1 MPFLIGNISLMR
13 LLTLIRFPA
22 FTESPAT
29 ECERVR
35 AEMIMRNNR
44 VFQSLG
50 INATKDILNKTIQT
64 KKDALLNKTT
74 AAKKAMARE
83 NSGSLYDPRD
93 SDGSEEGVVDKVFVE
108 LRFFV

>member
-1 MPFLIGNISLMR
+1 MR

-22 FTESPAT
+22 FTEWTTT

-35 AEMIMRNNR
+35 AETIMRNNR

-50 INATKDILNKTIQT
+50 INATKDI
-64 KKDALLNKTT
+64 LNKTT

>member
-1 MPFLIGNISLMR
+1 MR

-29 ECERVR
+29 EYERVR
-35 AEMIMRNNR
+35 AETIMRNNR

-50 INATKDILNKTIQT
+50 INATKDI
-64 KKDALLNKTT
+64 LNKTT

>member
-1 MPFLIGNISLMR
+1 MR
-13 LLTLIRFPA
+13 LLTLVRFPA

-29 ECERVR
+29 EYERVR
-35 AEMIMRNNR
+35 AETIMRNNC

-50 INATKDILNKTIQT
+50 INATKEI
-64 KKDALLNKTT
+64 LNKTT

-93 SDGSEEGVVDKVFVE
+93 SDGSEEV
-108 LRFFV
+108 

>member
-1 MPFLIGNISLMR
+1 MR

-35 AEMIMRNNR
+35 AETIMRNNR

-50 INATKDILNKTIQT
+50 INATKDI
-64 KKDALLNKTT
+64 LNKTT

-93 SDGSEEGVVDKVFVE
+93 SAGSEESVVDKVFVE

>member
-1 MPFLIGNISLMR
+1 MR

-35 AEMIMRNNR
+35 DETIMRNNR

-50 INATKDILNKTIQT
+50 INATKDI
-64 KKDALLNKTT
+64 LNKTT

-93 SDGSEEGVVDKVFVE
+93 SAGSEESVVDKVFVE

>member
-1 MPFLIGNISLMR
+1 
-13 LLTLIRFPA
+13 
-22 FTESPAT
+22 
-29 ECERVR
+29 
-35 AEMIMRNNR
+35 MIMRNNR

-93 SDGSEEGVVDKVFVE
+93 SDGSEEGVVDKVSQNVPCNTIVANGGA
-108 LRFFV
+108 RGSKRV

>member
-1 MPFLIGNISLMR
+1 MR

-35 AEMIMRNNR
+35 AETIMRNNR

-50 INATKDILNKTIQT
+50 INATKDILNKT
-64 KKDALLNKTT
+64 T
-74 AAKKAMARE
+74 ATKKAMARE
-83 NSGSLYDPRD
+83 NSGSLYDPRLLEIVMAVKRVYLIRYLLN
-93 SDGSEEGVVDKVFVE
+93 SGSLYDFGSVCKKD
-108 LRFFV
+108 

>member
-1 MPFLIGNISLMR
+1 MR
-13 LLTLIRFPA
+13 LLTLIRFLA

-29 ECERVR
+29 EYERVR
-35 AEMIMRNNR
+35 AETIMRNNR

-50 INATKDILNKTIQT
+50 INATKDILNKT
-64 KKDALLNKTT
+64 T
-74 AAKKAMARE
+74 ATKKAMARE

>member
-1 MPFLIGNISLMR
+1 MR

-29 ECERVR
+29 EYERVR
-35 AEMIMRNNR
+35 AETIMRNNHE
-44 VFQSLG
+44 FQSLG
-50 INATKDILNKTIQT
+50 INATKDI
-64 KKDALLNKTT
+64 LNKTT

>member
-1 MPFLIGNISLMR
+1 MR

-29 ECERVR
+29 EYERVR
-35 AEMIMRNNR
+35 AETIMRNNR
-44 VFQSLG
+44 EFQSLG
-50 INATKDILNKTIQT
+50 INATKDI
-64 KKDALLNKTT
+64 LNKTT

-93 SDGSEEGVVDKVFVE
+93 SAGSEESVVDKVFVE